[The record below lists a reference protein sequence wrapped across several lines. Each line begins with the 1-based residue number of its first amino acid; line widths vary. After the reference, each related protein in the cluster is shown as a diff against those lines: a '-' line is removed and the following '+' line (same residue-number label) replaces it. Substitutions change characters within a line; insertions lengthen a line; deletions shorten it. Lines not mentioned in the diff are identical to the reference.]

1 MHAVREFLDDVH
13 TLCRTER
20 RQNFLVRGIRLA
32 HADIVKN
39 AALDEMAVLEHK
51 GNGVHQLVFVDVLY
65 IDAADGNAAA
75 LRAISAASVD
85 LPPPE
90 GPTNATV

>member
-20 RQNFLVRGIRLA
+20 RQNFLIRGVRLA

-65 IDAADGNAAA
+65 IDAAGSQKRAAN
-75 LRAISAASVD
+75 LAAVD